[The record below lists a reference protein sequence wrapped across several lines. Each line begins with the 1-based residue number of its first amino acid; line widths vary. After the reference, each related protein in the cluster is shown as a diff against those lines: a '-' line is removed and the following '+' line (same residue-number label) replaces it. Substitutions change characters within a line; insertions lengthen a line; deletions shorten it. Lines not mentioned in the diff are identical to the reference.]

1 MTNPIRINRKNRSKP
16 GNLSLIAMSIAVLFL
31 LMPLA
36 AKAQSGQLTVGV
48 LPFADNT
55 GSSAADVADS
65 VSRAVQAEIVHSTQ
79 LLGRVL
85 TLDAGASHGNIDPGM
100 AIMAGRA
107 QGVDVV
113 VVGTVLE
120 ATSEQSSKSASL
132 PSFGGIS
139 LGGNKVSIKATVT
152 LQADLFNT
160 SNGQKIDSIRQTG
173 NASQSKVGTDVST
186 GLGGLNS
193 GGANFDNSAIGKAF
207 HSAVSAL
214 VQKINGDQAQMT
226 HYSADSGAGAT
237 AAAPAMAG
245 ASAPAASSSQAASS
259 AASAAPAAST
269 TAFKVYQNY
278 DFSPGDT
285 IIFADDFTETQ
296 DGEFPERW
304 ELKSGQA
311 VVNTNNGNP
320 AFYLTD
326 GNYVRVAPR
335 MKTPSYLGDQY
346 TIELDWMQAHA
357 YGLAVFLGGYGG
369 SGGTVTLNQSSADYS
384 GPSDH
389 SLSAKMP
396 SSFDGDDF
404 HNAWHHVGIAV
415 KGTQLKVYV
424 DQYRVLVV
432 PDSGISVKNLE
443 LGGIGSQDH
452 PLIFTNFRLASG
464 GGMNMI
470 GQKFTDAKIVTH
482 GINFD
487 VDKATLRPESMGT
500 LNQIK
505 RILTQ
510 NPDLKFEIDGHTDN
524 SGAAAHNLALSQQ
537 RADAV
542 KDQLVSMG
550 IDAGRLTTKGFGD
563 TKPIA
568 SNATPDGKANN
579 RRVEFVRM
587 K

>member
-1 MTNPIRINRKNRSKP
+1 M
-16 GNLSLIAMSIAVLFL
+16 AAL
-31 LMPLA
+31 LAFSALLTPSQI
-36 AKAQSGQLTVGV
+36 KAQNGQFKVGV

-65 VSRAVQAEIVHSTQ
+65 ISRAVQAEMVHSTQ

-85 TLDAGASHGNIDPGM
+85 TLDAGANHGNIDAGV

-120 ATSEQSSKSASL
+120 AISEQSSKSANL

-139 LGGNKVSIKATVT
+139 IGGNKVSMKATVT
-152 LQADLFNT
+152 LQADLYNT
-160 SNGQKIDSIRQTG
+160 SNGQKIDSIRQTA
-173 NASQSKVGTDVST
+173 NASQSKLGTDVGT
-186 GLGGLNS
+186 GLGGLS
-193 GGANFDNSAIGKAF
+193 TGGANFDNSAMGKAF

-214 VQKINGDQAQMT
+214 VQKINNEQAQMT
-226 HYSADSGAGAT
+226 HFSTDSSASAAATSPAT
-237 AAAPAMAG
+237 AADA
-245 ASAPAASSSQAASS
+245 APAAASSQAASA
-259 AASAAPAAST
+259 AASPAPAAADNPT
-269 TAFKVYQNY
+269 FKVYQNY

-311 VVNTNNGNP
+311 VVNTNNGKP

-326 GNYVRVAPR
+326 GNYVRVDPR

-346 TIELDWMQAHA
+346 TIEFDWTQAHA
-357 YGLAVFLGGYGG
+357 YGLVLFLESP
-369 SGGTVTLNQSSADYS
+369 SGEATITFGQSTVDYS
-384 GPSDH
+384 GPDNH
-389 SLSAKMP
+389 SLSATMP
-396 SSFDGDDF
+396 ASFGGDDF

-415 KGTQLKVYV
+415 KGTQLKAYV
-424 DQYRVLVV
+424 DQFRVLVV
-432 PDSGISVKNLE
+432 PDSGMTATSLQ
-443 LGGIGSQDH
+443 LGGIGQQDH
-452 PLIFTNFRLASG
+452 PLTFTNFRLASG

-505 RILTQ
+505 RILSQ

-524 SGAAAHNLALSQQ
+524 TGAAAHNLTLSQQ

-542 KDQLVSMG
+542 KAQLISMG
-550 IDAGRLTTKGFGD
+550 MDAGRLTTKGFGD

-568 SNATPDGKANN
+568 SNSNPDGKANN
-579 RRVEFVRM
+579 RRVEFVRE

>member
-1 MTNPIRINRKNRSKP
+1 
-16 GNLSLIAMSIAVLFL
+16 
-31 LMPLA
+31 
-36 AKAQSGQLTVGV
+36 
-48 LPFADNT
+48 
-55 GSSAADVADS
+55 
-65 VSRAVQAEIVHSTQ
+65 
-79 LLGRVL
+79 
-85 TLDAGASHGNIDPGM
+85 
-100 AIMAGRA
+100 
-107 QGVDVV
+107 
-113 VVGTVLE
+113 
-120 ATSEQSSKSASL
+120 
-132 PSFGGIS
+132 
-139 LGGNKVSIKATVT
+139 
-152 LQADLFNT
+152 
-160 SNGQKIDSIRQTG
+160 
-173 NASQSKVGTDVST
+173 
-186 GLGGLNS
+186 
-193 GGANFDNSAIGKAF
+193 
-207 HSAVSAL
+207 
-214 VQKINGDQAQMT
+214 
-226 HYSADSGAGAT
+226 
-237 AAAPAMAG
+237 
-245 ASAPAASSSQAASS
+245 
-259 AASAAPAAST
+259 
-269 TAFKVYQNY
+269 
-278 DFSPGDT
+278 
-285 IIFADDFTETQ
+285 
-296 DGEFPERW
+296 
-304 ELKSGQA
+304 
-311 VVNTNNGNP
+311 
-320 AFYLTD
+320 
-326 GNYVRVAPR
+326 

-346 TIELDWMQAHA
+346 TIELDWTQAHA

>member
-1 MTNPIRINRKNRSKP
+1 MIGRTKLNRTKQTKP
-16 GNLSLIAMSIAVLFL
+16 GTLSIIVASIALSSLFA
-31 LMPLA
+31 PLP
-36 AKAQSGQLTVGV
+36 AKAQGGQFKVGV
-48 LPFADNT
+48 LPFTDNT

-65 VSRAVQAEIVHSTQ
+65 VSRAVQAEMVHSTQ
-79 LLGRVL
+79 LMGRVL
-85 TLDAGASHGNIDPGM
+85 TLDPGANHSNIDAGM
-100 AIMAGRA
+100 AIMTGRA

-113 VVGTVLE
+113 VIGTVLE
-120 ATSEQSSKSASL
+120 ATSEQSSKSANL

-139 LGGNKVSIKATVT
+139 IGGNKVSIKATVT
-152 LQADLFNT
+152 LQADLYNT

-193 GGANFDNSAIGKAF
+193 GGTSFDNSAIGKAF

-226 HYSADSGAGAT
+226 HFAAD
-237 AAAPAMAG
+237 
-245 ASAPAASSSQAASS
+245 S
-259 AASAAPAAST
+259 AASAAAAAPVMAADAAPSAASSQTASAAANSAPAAT
-269 TAFKVYQNY
+269 PTAFKVYQNY
-278 DFSPGDT
+278 DFTPGDT

-311 VVNTNNGNP
+311 VVNTNNAKP

-326 GNYVRVAPR
+326 GNYVKVGPR
-335 MKTPSYLGDQY
+335 MKTADYLGDQY
-346 TIELDWMQAHA
+346 TIEFDWTQAHA
-357 YGLAVFLGGYGG
+357 YGLVVFLESAGGEA
-369 SGGTVTLNQSSADYS
+369 TITLGQSSVDYS
-384 GPSDH
+384 GPGGLT
-389 SLSAKMP
+389 LSAQMP
-396 SSFDGDDF
+396 ASFGGDDF
-404 HNAWHHVGIAV
+404 HDAWHHVAVAV

-432 PDSGISVKNLE
+432 PDSGMTAKSLL
-443 LGGIGSQDH
+443 LGGIGQQDH

-487 VDKATLRPESMGT
+487 VDKSTLRPESMGT

-510 NPDLKFEIDGHTDN
+510 NPDLRFEIDGHTDN
-524 SGAAAHNLALSQQ
+524 TGAAAHNLALSQQ

-542 KDQLVSMG
+542 KTQLVSMG

-563 TKPIA
+563 TKPIS